1 MPFSAKF
8 SGMTCGRCS
17 EPILQKQSIDFRPTF
32 MRTQEKYVHALCPN
46 MSNAEADCINMGL
59 ATPRS

>member
-1 MPFSAKF
+1 
-8 SGMTCGRCS
+8 
-17 EPILQKQSIDFRPTF
+17 